1 MFWYLPPLKT
11 CKLVPISLN
20 HIWLGAKQFPHR
32 VHPKKRLALEFERH
46 CHSNYWLE
54 FEPHCQS
61 TGTGVR
67 ARTGPRAS
75 APDVSAPLRART
87 GTRECPGPA
96 PLRACGTRQPVPTAP
111 LQVFTH
117 GGHKGGPGPSSPKQ
131 TVCVRSVWACGSP
144 QAWRLASRWR
154 WCAAPLRART
164 GLRECPSTQHKHC
177 LPCVCDVVC
186 PQFDTSLL
194 GITAGMVAGLSR
206 QRLVGAGSDDFA
218 AYALRRAAQ
227 PKTKRART
235 DGQEAHDVSLARDG
249 RLGEAAADAVAVA
262 DGARPLSSGEREGLW
277 SPRTSIWR
285 TQSIT
290 HVTVILNF
298 GVNKFISGVNM
309 YNLGVKAQPRC
320 EPSNTCCP
328 NNLV

>member
-1 MFWYLPPLKT
+1 
-11 CKLVPISLN
+11 
-20 HIWLGAKQFPHR
+20 
-32 VHPKKRLALEFERH
+32 
-46 CHSNYWLE
+46 
-54 FEPHCQS
+54 
-61 TGTGVR
+61 
-67 ARTGPRAS
+67 
-75 APDVSAPLRART
+75 
-87 GTRECPGPA
+87 
-96 PLRACGTRQPVPTAP
+96 
-111 LQVFTH
+111 
-117 GGHKGGPGPSSPKQ
+117 
-131 TVCVRSVWACGSP
+131 
-144 QAWRLASRWR
+144 
-154 WCAAPLRART
+154 
-164 GLRECPSTQHKHC
+164 
-177 LPCVCDVVC
+177 
-186 PQFDTSLL
+186 
-194 GITAGMVAGLSR
+194 MVAGLSR
-206 QRLVGAGSDDFA
+206 QHLVGAGSDDFA

-290 HVTVILNF
+290 HVNVILNF

>member
-1 MFWYLPPLKT
+1 MFCT
-11 CKLVPISLN
+11 AGQCI
-20 HIWLGAKQFPHR
+20 F
-32 VHPKKRLALEFERH
+32 KRFR
-46 CHSNYWLE
+46 
-54 FEPHCQS
+54 
-61 TGTGVR
+61 
-67 ARTGPRAS
+67 
-75 APDVSAPLRART
+75 
-87 GTRECPGPA
+87 
-96 PLRACGTRQPVPTAP
+96 
-111 LQVFTH
+111 
-117 GGHKGGPGPSSPKQ
+117 
-131 TVCVRSVWACGSP
+131 VWACGSP
-144 QAWRLASRWR
+144 QAWLLSSRWR

-164 GLRECPSTQHKHC
+164 GLRKCPSTQHKHC

>member
-1 MFWYLPPLKT
+1 
-11 CKLVPISLN
+11 
-20 HIWLGAKQFPHR
+20 
-32 VHPKKRLALEFERH
+32 
-46 CHSNYWLE
+46 
-54 FEPHCQS
+54 
-61 TGTGVR
+61 
-67 ARTGPRAS
+67 
-75 APDVSAPLRART
+75 
-87 GTRECPGPA
+87 
-96 PLRACGTRQPVPTAP
+96 
-111 LQVFTH
+111 
-117 GGHKGGPGPSSPKQ
+117 
-131 TVCVRSVWACGSP
+131 VRSVWACGSP

-164 GLRECPSTQHKHC
+164 GLRECPGTQHKHC
-177 LPCVCDVVC
+177 LPCV
-186 PQFDTSLL
+186 
-194 GITAGMVAGLSR
+194 
-206 QRLVGAGSDDFA
+206 LVGAGSDDFA